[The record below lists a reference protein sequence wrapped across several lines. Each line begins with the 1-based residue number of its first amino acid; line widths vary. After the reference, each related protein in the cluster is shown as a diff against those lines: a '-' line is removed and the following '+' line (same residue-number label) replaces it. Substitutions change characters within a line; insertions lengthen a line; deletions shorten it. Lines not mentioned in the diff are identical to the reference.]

1 MKENL
6 ENRVICVLH
15 RPEVTGHEEKRALV
29 LATKTF
35 KVLMG
40 AWCSGEVY
48 CKSLF
53 LLNPF
58 NILPLNR

>member
-6 ENRVICVLH
+6 ENRAICVLH
-15 RPEVTGHEEKRALV
+15 HPEVIGQEENRALV
-29 LATKTF
+29 FATKTF

-48 CKSLF
+48 CNSLYS
-53 LLNPF
+53 P
-58 NILPLNR
+58 